1 MTGTELKSL
10 FHPTNH
16 HILAPESGDEQH
28 REKKIVFPLA
38 PDCHLYSQAVS
49 FIKDIKSTKMPLLC

>member
-1 MTGTELKSL
+1 MAGTELKSL

-28 REKKIVFPLA
+28 KGKKTVFRLA
-38 PDCHLYSQAVS
+38 PDYHLYSQAVS
-49 FIKDIKSTKMPLLC
+49 FITDIKR